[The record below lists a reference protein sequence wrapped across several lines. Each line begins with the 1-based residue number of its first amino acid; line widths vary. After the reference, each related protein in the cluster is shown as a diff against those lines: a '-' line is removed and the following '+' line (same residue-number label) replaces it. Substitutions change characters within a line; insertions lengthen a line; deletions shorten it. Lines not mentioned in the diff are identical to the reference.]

1 MIAQNLFGK
10 NQEDHVD
17 TIENEED
24 YKEYDIQI
32 NLEQTQLGNHK
43 SPSANGSRKKRK
55 FPNR

>member
-24 YKEYDIQI
+24 YKEYHIT
-32 NLEQTQLGNHK
+32 NN
-43 SPSANGSRKKRK
+43 
-55 FPNR
+55 